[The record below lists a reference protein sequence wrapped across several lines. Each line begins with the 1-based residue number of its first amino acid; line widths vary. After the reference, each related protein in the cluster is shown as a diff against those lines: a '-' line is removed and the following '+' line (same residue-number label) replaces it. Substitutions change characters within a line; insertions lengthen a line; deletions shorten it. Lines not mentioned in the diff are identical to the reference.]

1 MLKNIQC
8 LEVYK
13 ITFERVSNIGTL
25 RKIEREVLR
34 RKVGNKALTRAYRAS
49 KIKFPSNYSNYIPQK
64 KVLTRKGKNMT
75 KGITVIAAVIVV
87 LILLIK

>member
-1 MLKNIQC
+1 MGI
-8 LEVYK
+8 
-13 ITFERVSNIGTL
+13 NIGTL

-49 KIKFPSNYSNYIPQK
+49 KIKFLTNYSNYIPQK
-64 KVLTRKGKNMT
+64 KVLTRKGKHMA
-75 KGITVIAAVIVV
+75 KGITVIAAVIVA